1 MSRVDLAPAAGEVAR
16 LQNGVRDDQ
25 LSDPTPC
32 QDTPVAALLDHLM
45 GLSLAFTWAARK
57 TGPPAGVPS
66 PPPGLARA
74 ETLDPDWRAQLPRRL
89 TELVEAWREPAA
101 WEGMT
106 EAGGVQLPAEVMGVV
121 ALDELVLHGW
131 DLARATGQTFHCDP
145 ASTSAVLAFT
155 SESAQPERAASREG
169 LFGPVV
175 AVPADSSELDRALG
189 YAGRDPA
196 WTPRTPWTPRT

>member
-1 MSRVDLAPAAGEVAR
+1 MPRVDLAPAAGEVAR
-16 LQNGVRDDQ
+16 LLNGVRDDQ

-32 QDTPVAALLDHLM
+32 QGTPVAAPARPPDGAVARLHL
-45 GLSLAFTWAARK
+45 G
-57 TGPPAGVPS
+57 GPEDRPS
-66 PPPGLARA
+66 RGRHVTADPGWPGPRPS
-74 ETLDPDWRAQLPRRL
+74 TLRWRAQLPRRL
-89 TELVEAWREPAA
+89 TELVEAWQESAA

-106 EAGGVQLPAEVMGVV
+106 EAGGVELPAEVMAVV

-131 DLARATGQTFHCDP
+131 DLARATGQTFPCDP

-155 SESAQPERAASREG
+155 RESAQPEQAASREG

-175 AVPADSSELDRALG
+175 DVPADSSELDRALG

-196 WTPRTPWTPRT
+196 WTPSTPG